1 MLALLH
7 RYREDCTP
15 SGTPLPPLPH
25 HSASGATTPSRPSMS
40 RSSSFLRVLPSLSA
54 VRNQGVSL
62 SSNVS
67 SSSSALSSPNHSPW
81 SSPRLLAQSL
91 ALSAQ
96 AVEFKFS
103 AGASEFRPGGFG
115 TPIRSRSPITTAH
128 QAQAKW
134 ASSPLGTP
142 KYNGSPASSAASLP
156 YFANG
161 GFDSRQVI
169 APRLPWAEPF
179 ESQSGSS
186 VGGEY
191 VEGDDYQ
198 YDEQEGANWDPFE
211 LNEAEGEGEYD
222 DGYSAQTDGGAG
234 GGGGLGGMG
243 NYLMTP
249 FDVLHSVFAG
259 SDITAAILEEALV
272 MSGWDVDQ
280 AIEYIVETVVPNP
293 NSNLSPSASHNNFG
307 AIRSIGL
314 SPMNPNSAPT
324 SPMPQNR
331 TAGGASGSRPHMV
344 SRDSFDGYSNGGR
357 GSPMNGNGG
366 GTRWPSQ
373 QQQGS
378 RPSTP
383 GSNGGDA
390 GRAIGGRVCR
400 YYLSGACLRSD
411 CHFSHESV
419 FSLPLFGFC

>member
-1 MLALLH
+1 
-7 RYREDCTP
+7 
-15 SGTPLPPLPH
+15 
-25 HSASGATTPSRPSMS
+25 MS
-40 RSSSFLRVLPSLSA
+40 
-54 VRNQGVSL
+54 
-62 SSNVS
+62 
-67 SSSSALSSPNHSPW
+67 
-81 SSPRLLAQSL
+81 AQSL

-115 TPIRSRSPITTAH
+115 TPIRSRSPITTAQ

-161 GFDSRQVI
+161 GLDSRQVI

-191 VEGDDYQ
+191 IEGEDYP
-198 YDEQEGANWDPFE
+198 YDEQDGANWNPFE
-211 LNEAEGEGEYD
+211 ANEPEGEYY
-222 DGYSAQTDGGAG
+222 DGYASNQEGGMLNGEGGQGGAA
-234 GGGGLGGMG
+234 GLGGMG

-259 SDITAAILEEALV
+259 EVTPAILEEALV
-272 MSGWDVDQ
+272 MSGWDIDQ
-280 AIEYIVETVVPNP
+280 AIEYIIETVVPT
-293 NSNLSPSASHNNFG
+293 SNGLPPSPSGNFG

-331 TAGGASGSRPHMV
+331 AFVGASGSRPNIV

-357 GSPMNGNGG
+357 SSPMN

-378 RPSTP
+378 RPGTP
-383 GSNGGDA
+383 NSNGGDT

-419 FSLPLFGFC
+419 LPSARDSFPPDVACAVSEKRSASFG